1 MRRPRSLMYC
11 GWDFA
16 FRLWLRA
23 DRVPLLCAARPC
35 DKAGVCTVTPSG
47 LQPLP
52 PELLLP
58 GRWLLQKS
66 RLWMI
71 PGRCSCCQ
79 KSAVH
84 GACSVACLVMY
95 YTSFLV
101 IATWN
106 YDSLC
111 SALPPSTANF
121 LLEWKLISLKG
132 FCEFCCLDIMKQ
144 WCCHSLTKSLSAAL
158 WFPGDKRLE
167 TTPRANTP
175 GNTAPSRYDSFA
187 RPHASD
193 LLPVSPLLQQE
204 GSLFCWGQTPHAPP
218 CSNSKPV
225 CAHVLS
231 ANSGHCA
238 QVLRQLL

>member
-84 GACSVACLVMY
+84 GACSVTCLVMY

-175 GNTAPSRYDSFA
+175 GSTAPSRYDSFA